1 MLGWHQYLTTGQ
13 EAELERIRLESTVWE
28 PAGRRLLE
36 LIGDGRGR
44 RALDVG
50 CGSLGWLRLLSD
62 WTGES
67 GAVLGAD
74 ADRRR
79 LEHAAGLVEEE
90 SLVNVRLIVD
100 DPFASELEPRGF
112 DLVHARLALASLG
125 RAEEQLAGLLGLV
138 APGGVLVLEEPD
150 TCSWRFNAPTPAPA
164 AERLIG
170 LVREAAAATG
180 GDLDAGR
187 QLPALFRRLGLTPHL
202 RTEVL
207 ALEPGHPY
215 LRSPLQLAETLRP
228 RLLASV
234 DEEALDA
241 LIAAATGELAD
252 PERWGTSFTMVQ
264 CWARVCR

>member
-1 MLGWHQYLTTGQ
+1 MNSRLMTGQ
-13 EAELERIRLESTVWE
+13 EVAELERLRLESTVWE

-36 LIGDGRGR
+36 LAGDGRGT

-74 ADRRR
+74 ADRRK

-100 DPFASELEPRGF
+100 DPFASELEQHGF
-112 DLVHARLALASLG
+112 DLVHARLTLASLG
-125 RAEEQLAGLLGLV
+125 RAEEQLRSHLALV
-138 APGGVLVLEEPD
+138 APGGALVLEEPD
-150 TCSWRFNAPTPAPA
+150 TCSWRFNAPAPA
-164 AERLIG
+164 AERLVG
-170 LVREAAAATG
+170 LITEAVAAAG
-180 GDLDAGR
+180 GDMDAGR
-187 QLPALFRRLGLTPHL
+187 RLPALFRAQGLTPRI

-215 LRSPLQLAETLRP
+215 LRSPLHLAESLRP
-228 RLLASV
+228 GLLASV
-234 DEEALDA
+234 DEGTLDA
-241 LIAAATGELAD
+241 LVAAATEELGD
-252 PERWGTSFTMVQ
+252 PGRWGMSFTMVQ
-264 CWARVCR
+264 CWARVGG